1 MKITKNKYDMEQNF
15 KIAVPE
21 GCTAYIK
28 QENGFLVVTFE
39 PKEWKPKDGDVY
51 VTNDDGIGI
60 YNANRDHPE
69 GVIPCYLGLT
79 KEDVLNIWTEQ
90 YTWGFGRE
98 DTMRPATEEEKQ
110 RLFDALAKEGKRWNA
125 EEKRIEDLPRW
136 RAKMGDFYFCIE
148 EMLGIGCHAE
158 TMDDIDNSFY
168 TSGNYFK
175 TREAAEK
182 VAKQVREIFKESKA
196 E

>member
-1 MKITKNKYDMEQNF
+1 MEQNF

-21 GCTAYIK
+21 GCTAEIK
-28 QENGFLVVTFE
+28 QEKGFLIVTFE
-39 PKEWKPKDGDVY
+39 PDKWEPKDGDVY

-79 KEDVLNIWTEQ
+79 KDGVLNIWTEQ

-110 RLFDALAKEGKRWNA
+110 RLFDALAKKGKRWNA

-136 RAKMGDFYFCIE
+136 RALYGDNYYSIGS
-148 EMLGIGCHAE
+148 MLTVDPQTEIGFS
-158 TMDDIDNSFY
+158 TDDKHY
-168 TSGNYFK
+168 YAGNYFK
-175 TREAAEK
+175 TREAAERAAEK
-182 VAKQVREIFKESKA
+182 IRKILKESKA

>member
-1 MKITKNKYDMEQNF
+1 MHFNETGW
-15 KIAVPE
+15 V
-21 GCTAYIK
+21 
-28 QENGFLVVTFE
+28 
-39 PKEWKPKDGDVY
+39 
-51 VTNDDGIGI
+51 ND
-60 YNANRDHPE
+60 N
-69 GVIPCYLGLT
+69 
-79 KEDVLNIWTEQ
+79 
-90 YTWGFGRE
+90 
-98 DTMRPATEEEKQ
+98 MRPATDDEKQ

-136 RAKMGDFYFCIE
+136 RAKLGDFYFYIE

-158 TMDDIDNSFY
+158 TKDDIDNSFY

-182 VAKQVREIFKESKA
+182 VAGQIREIFKNSKA